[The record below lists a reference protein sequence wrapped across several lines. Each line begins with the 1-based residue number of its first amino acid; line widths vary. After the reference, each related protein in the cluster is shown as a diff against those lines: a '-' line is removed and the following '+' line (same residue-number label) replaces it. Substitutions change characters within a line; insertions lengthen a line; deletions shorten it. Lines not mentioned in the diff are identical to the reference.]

1 MNTRITMLLGTAF
14 ALTVS
19 FGAAQAGSSFGVPA
33 APRTVAAHA
42 YDIQLSE
49 APEAGKSVTV
59 RLIDPAT
66 GNALAGGSLAVERP
80 VYVGLKAAPMI
91 QEATMP
97 LPSQGDGFVCS
108 GTHHAAGGR
117 VTLRAS
123 LPGQTPVWRRFDVQ
137 G

>member
-1 MNTRITMLLGTAF
+1 MNTRITMLLGA
-14 ALTVS
+14 ALAVS
-19 FGAAQAGSSFGVPA
+19 FGAAQAGSNSGVPA
-33 APRTVAAHA
+33 APRTVAAQA
-42 YDIQLSE
+42 YDIQLSGTP
-49 APEAGKSVTV
+49 AAGKTVTV
-59 RLIDPAT
+59 RLIDPTT

-91 QEATMP
+91 REAAVP

-108 GTHHAAGGR
+108 GEHHAAGGH

-123 LPGQTPVWRRFDVQ
+123 LPGQAPVWRSFDVQ